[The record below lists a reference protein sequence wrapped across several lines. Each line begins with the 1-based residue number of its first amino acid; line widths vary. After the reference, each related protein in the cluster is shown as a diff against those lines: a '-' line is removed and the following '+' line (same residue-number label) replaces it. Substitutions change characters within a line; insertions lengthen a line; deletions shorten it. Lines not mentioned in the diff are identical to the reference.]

1 MLFLQLF
8 GDGQAEMCRVA
19 IRDHAQVAARPAD
32 TGFPERNFEVFRHKT
47 GCFDRVILRFRFE
60 KDGKTLRTYAG
71 AQQSCRI
78 IGKRRIDDAGS
89 RNGGQRPFNRLRVV
103 EPSADITAR
112 CQAECQ
118 VRGEL
123 SVASPV
129 FVCTFDILL
138 DGRPEVVGKFGSF
151 HHDMYFRVEAAHAV
165 GRAYNVVFGNGSIED
180 TLRSEL
186 LLHAF
191 GDVEHAA
198 FVFVGHVLSPQE
210 CIRVMAEFCFQC
222 FVDCGYQCFL
232 FAIFFFVCAVCIFL
246 RQVRFGQDI
255 VKDRCRIGFG
265 SRHRFAVGCAQVF
278 FCLCFYLLQFLFGQA
293 VVTEQHTAEFLQ
305 RIGCFHVGKFVFIA
319 IQSLLVG
326 VRMGADAHAV
336 CMDDHR
342 IMRIDRMFAGF
353 GHGVHRVE
361 NVFSV
366 AVDDAQVLEA

>member
-1 MLFLQLF
+1 MLFLQPL
-8 GDGQAEMCRVA
+8 GDTEAEMRGIA
-19 IRDHAQVAARPAD
+19 ICDHAQVAARPAD

-60 KDGKTLRTYAG
+60 KDGKALRTYAG

-89 RNGGQRPFNRLRVV
+89 RNGGQRPFDRLRVV

-138 DGRPEVVGKFGSF
+138 DGRPEIIGKFGSF

-165 GRAYNVVFGNGSIED
+165 GRTHDVVFGDGSVED
-180 TLRSEL
+180 TLRPEL
-186 LLHAF
+186 LLHTF

-198 FVFVGHVLSPQE
+198 FVFVSHILSPQE

-222 FVDCGYQCFL
+222 FVDCGYQCSF

-255 VKDRCRIGFG
+255 IKDRCRIGFG
-265 SRHRFAVGCAQVF
+265 SRQRFAVGRAQVF
-278 FCLCFYLLQFLFGQA
+278 FRLCFYLLQFIFG
-293 VVTEQHTAEFLQ
+293 
-305 RIGCFHVGKFVFIA
+305 
-319 IQSLLVG
+319 
-326 VRMGADAHAV
+326 
-336 CMDDHR
+336 
-342 IMRIDRMFAGF
+342 
-353 GHGVHRVE
+353 
-361 NVFSV
+361 
-366 AVDDAQVLEA
+366 